1 MYDLRGKV
9 ALVTGSARRRSI
21 GRAVALRLAAEGC
34 DVAALDIGGRY
45 DDIPDYTGL
54 ATAEELDETADLVR
68 EAGRRAVAV
77 RADVSV
83 EAEVEAAVAEA
94 LAALGRVDVVVN
106 AAGGAGMGLGAGP
119 LIALP
124 EPQWSKLVDVNLK
137 GTWLVSR
144 AAARDMVSRGEGG
157 RIIAISSQAAKTGF
171 PLLGAYCAAKA
182 GIVGMVRAWALEL
195 ADSAIT
201 VNAVCPGTV
210 DTDLTNKDGMMGKMF
225 AMAAGHSDPDR
236 ALADFIRREIPLG
249 RLETPDDVANL
260 VAFLASDQAGYM
272 TGQAINVTGG
282 QEMH

>member
-1 MYDLRGKV
+1 MYDMDGKV

-21 GRAVALRLAAEGC
+21 GRAIALRLAAEGC
-34 DVAALDIGGRY
+34 DVAALDIGRPY
-45 DDIPDYTGL
+45 AELPAYAQL
-54 ATAEELDETADLVR
+54 ASADEHAETCALVE

-83 EAEVEAAVAEA
+83 EDEVEAAVAEA
-94 LAALGRVDVVVN
+94 LAAFGRIDVVVN
-106 AAGGAGMGLGAGP
+106 AAGGAGMGMGAAP

-124 EPQWSKLVDVNLK
+124 ADQWSKLVDVNLK

-144 AAARDMVSRGEGG
+144 AAARDMVARREGG
-157 RIIAISSQAAKTGF
+157 RIICISSQAAKTGF

-182 GIVGMVRAWALEL
+182 GILGMVRAWALEL
-195 ADSAIT
+195 AAAAIT

-210 DTDLTNKDGMMGKMF
+210 DTDLTNKDGMMGQMM
-225 AMAAGHSDPDR
+225 AMASGKDPET
-236 ALADFIRREIPLG
+236 ALADFVRREIPLG
-249 RLETPDDVANL
+249 RLETPEDVADV
-260 VAFLASDQAGYM
+260 VAFLASEQAGYM